1 MKSMAD
7 KGSCLP
13 ITEEALAVHSEG
25 AQRFLSVIRWSI
37 VIPKPIEKT
46 PTTTG
51 PGGYR
56 KLDLG
61 ENHQSIE
68 VSLADLAKAIS
79 GNKLFASQNAN
90 AVLSAIYQ
98 GLRIGSHLA
107 TAYMN
112 SSGLTALRDANN
124 QSLLK
129 SEAQQNEFLKK
140 NITISA
146 INLYGLAYYCV
157 WKLKQFQPATLAANG
172 LEYPGLPESAVKS
185 SVADTLSCALAY
197 FATFV
202 RDSGKV
208 QNDLDFI
215 NAGIAYFEKVLDQI
229 NQMKGSLEY
238 TEPFTAISYKLK
250 DEDFF
255 VRGFETEM
263 GGSITSAEFKRVD
276 IKSIVG
282 NRDAKHFFHRLA
294 VRAVCYKLD
303 EKRNIMHDLG
313 GMSEVSMGF
322 GIPGTGKTMMIGA
335 FSTMLY
341 DLCQWLG
348 LPYAFDPH
356 PPNIVSTYQGG
367 SRERA
372 EEWWQRVM
380 NPNRICFGPVDDA
393 ENCYEDRT
401 RQGVSA
407 GVREVIGAALTNL
420 EGASA
425 IWRGNSIVFFLTN
438 IPDQV
443 DPAILSRIMARFK
456 IDGATTLEDIIDQ
469 DYLWWK
475 RIAEI
480 DPGFIAMTDP
490 EKYEYL
496 FAQRLVKSMAETY
509 TDYREPKESV
519 IRDIFNRVGKEH
531 EINEQMFFG
540 RIYQEVKK
548 QFPKFSS
555 RDIRNVQRAIDE
567 RLMDFDFPED
577 WMNNPE
583 TFFRQPYDQQK
594 VLVMDLMRQNMKG
607 KSFAEIRCQEAMRY
621 LDGMVAIIDSG
632 RKREIERQVQQL
644 LIAEEARKI
653 ALAQMQSCN

>member
-1 MKSMAD
+1 MAD

-13 ITEEALAVHSEG
+13 ITEEALAAHSEG

-37 VIPKPIEKT
+37 VTPKPIEEA
-46 PTTTG
+46 PTANG
-51 PGGYR
+51 PGGFR

-61 ENHQSIE
+61 EARKAIE
-68 VSLADLAKAIS
+68 ISLADLAKAIS

-90 AVLSAIYQ
+90 AVLNTIYQ

-124 QSLLK
+124 RGLLK
-129 SEAQQNEFLKK
+129 SEVEQSEFLKK
-140 NITISA
+140 NITTSA

-157 WKLKQFQPATLAANG
+157 WKLKQLQPATLTAG
-172 LEYPGLPESAVKS
+172 LEYPGLPESTIKA
-185 SVADTLSCALAY
+185 SVADTLSCVLAY

-229 NQMKGSLEY
+229 NQTKGSLEY
-238 TEPFTAISYKLK
+238 TEPFTAIGYKLK

-255 VRGFETEM
+255 VRGFKTEM
-263 GGSITSAEFKRVD
+263 GGSIVSTEFKRVD
-276 IKSIVG
+276 IESIVG

-294 VRAVCYKLD
+294 VRTVCYKIE

-341 DLCQWLG
+341 DLCQWLE
-348 LPYAFDPH
+348 LPYVFDPH

-372 EEWWQRVM
+372 EEWWQRIL
-380 NPNRICFGPVDDA
+380 NPNRISFGPADDA
-393 ENCYEDRT
+393 EVNYEDRT

-425 IWRGNSIVFFLTN
+425 IWRGNAVVFFLTN
-438 IPDQV
+438 IPDQL
-443 DPAILSRIMARFK
+443 DPAILSRIMTRFK
-456 IDGATTLEDIIDQ
+456 IEGATTLEDIIDQ

-480 DPGFIAMTDP
+480 DPEFIAMTDP

-509 TDYREPKESV
+509 IDYQKPKEPV
-519 IRDIFNRVGKEH
+519 IGDIFNRVGKEH
-531 EINEQMFFG
+531 DITEQMFFG

-548 QFPKFSS
+548 EFPKFSS
-555 RDIRNVQRAIDE
+555 RDIRNIQRAIDE
-567 RLMDFDFPED
+567 RLMDFDFPKD

-583 TFFRQPYDQQK
+583 TFFRQPYDRQK

-621 LDGMVAIIDSG
+621 LDGMVAIIDTG
-632 RKREIERQVQQL
+632 RRREIDRQVQQL

-653 ALAQMQSCN
+653 ALAQIQSSN